1 MINEFIRTKIVCT
14 IGPAS
19 EDKET
24 LGKMIDAGMDV
35 CRLNFSHGSHE
46 EHKKRIDT
54 IKEVRHEKGAPIAIL
69 LDTRGPEI
77 RTGDFEEKDIRL
89 EVGQAFTITM
99 DDVIGNRERC
109 TVTYKE
115 LSKDVSVGDRILID
129 DGLIE
134 LSVKELSEKDM
145 VCEVVNSGVINNK
158 KGVNVPNVKI
168 NLPAITA
175 KDESDII
182 FGIENDIDYI
192 AASFVRKASDVIEIK
207 EILENNGG
215 KKIKI
220 IAKIENQEGVDNIK
234 EILDVAD
241 GIMIARGDL
250 GVEVPTEQM
259 PILQKELIKACNK
272 SSKPVITATQMLD
285 SMIRNPRP
293 TRAEVTDVANA
304 IFDGTDAIML
314 SGETAAGN
322 YPVQAVE
329 TMNRIAH
336 AAESTIDYDGNLH
349 NRKLDKQL
357 TVTNAISHATCTTAS
372 DLKAKAIVTATASG
386 YTARMVSSYKPKS
399 PIIASTNSEKTYR
412 QINLLW
418 GVIPIKGA
426 DASCTEDLIQGAVD
440 EAILQ
445 GHIKDGD
452 LVVITAG
459 VPVGKSGTTNLIK
472 VHIATKII
480 VQGIGVGNSKV
491 FGKAQIV
498 NAETTAQMFQKG
510 NILVASSTNKDMM
523 EMMEKASA
531 IVAESDGITIHA
543 AKVGLR
549 LGIPVIVGAKDATKL
564 IKDGEKVTVD
574 AEFGRVYSG
583 AIKML

>member
-1 MINEFIRTKIVCT
+1 MTNEFIRTKIVCT

-19 EDKET
+19 EDRET

-54 IKEVRHEKGAPIAIL
+54 IKEVRAEKGAPIAIL

-89 EVGQAFTITM
+89 EIGQKFTITM
-99 DDVIGNRERC
+99 DDVIGNKERC
-109 TVTYKE
+109 TITYKE
-115 LSKDVSVGDRILID
+115 LVKDISVGDRILID

-134 LSVKELSEKDM
+134 LLVKELTDKDII
-145 VCEVVNSGVINNK
+145 CEVINSGVINNK

-168 NLPAITA
+168 NLPAVTA
-175 KDESDII
+175 KDKSDII
-182 FGIENDIDYI
+182 FGIENDIDFI
-192 AASFVRKASDVIEIK
+192 AASFVRKAGDVIEIK
-207 EILENNGG
+207 EILEKNGG
-215 KKIKI
+215 ENIRI
-220 IAKIENQEGVDNIK
+220 IAKIENQEGIDNIK
-234 EILDVAD
+234 EILEVSY

-336 AAESTIDYDGNLH
+336 AAESTIDFDGSLH

-372 DLKAKAIVTATASG
+372 DLKAKAILTATASG

-399 PIIASTNSEKTYR
+399 PIIASTNDEKIYR

-440 EAILQ
+440 EAMLQ

-510 NILVASSTNKDMM
+510 NILVASSINDGMT

-531 IVAESDGITIHA
+531 IIAESDGITIHA

-549 LGIPVIVGAKDATKL
+549 LGIPIIVGAEDAAKL

-574 AEFGRVYSG
+574 AEFGKVYSG
-583 AIKML
+583 EIKAL

>member
-54 IKEVRHEKGAPIAIL
+54 IKEVRSEKGAPIAIL

-89 EVGQAFTITM
+89 EVGQKFTITM

-115 LSKDVSVGDRILID
+115 LVKDVSVGDRILID

-134 LSVKELSEKDM
+134 LLVKELTDKDII
-145 VCEVVNSGVINNK
+145 CEVVNSGVINNK

-168 NLPAITA
+168 NLPAVTA
-175 KDESDII
+175 KDKSDII
-182 FGIENDIDYI
+182 FGIENDIDFI
-192 AASFVRKASDVIEIK
+192 AASFVRKAGDVIEIK

-215 KKIKI
+215 ENIRI
-220 IAKIENQEGVDNIK
+220 IAKIENQEGIDNIK
-234 EILDVAD
+234 EILDVSY

-259 PILQKELIKACNK
+259 PILQKELIKACNR

-329 TMNRIAH
+329 TMNRIAR
-336 AAESTIDYDGNLH
+336 AAESTIDFDGNLH
-349 NRKLDKQL
+349 NRKLNRQL

-440 EAILQ
+440 EAMLQ

-498 NAETTAQMFQKG
+498 NAETSPQMFQKG

-523 EMMEKASA
+523 EMVEKASA
-531 IVAESDGITIHA
+531 IIAESGGIAAHA
-543 AKVGLR
+543 AKAGLR
-549 LGIPVIVGAKDATKL
+549 LGIPVIVGAKDAAKL
-564 IKDGEKVTVD
+564 IKDGETVTVD

-583 AIKML
+583 EIKML